1 MNVIVLLVFWQLKIK
16 FKLNVKRRG
25 QQTKAHGL
33 KPAYHLVLNGPWSKN
48 VFLQFLRVGKKKN
61 INMWKLIKFISM
73 STNKVLLEHIHT
85 HLFMATSVLQ

>member
-25 QQTKAHGL
+25 QQTNKAHGL
-33 KPAYHLVLNGPWSKN
+33 NPAYHLVLNGPWSKN

-61 INMWKLIKFISM
+61 INMWKLHK
-73 STNKVLLEHIHT
+73 IHF
-85 HLFMATSVLQ
+85 HVHK